1 MGFLPVAE
9 QDRRGEHVT
18 FIGEQYESGVSFFV
32 EYVLPGEGPALHRHP
47 YSETFV
53 VLSGEVTFTLG
64 REQVRGGSGDIAIAP
79 AMTPHKFSNSGDQ
92 PLRMVNIHAA
102 SQMHTERLDE
112 ETWEVI
118 RTSDVRA

>member
-1 MGFLPVAE
+1 MGFIPVAE

-18 FIGEQYESGVSFFV
+18 FIGEAYESGVSFFV
-32 EYVLPGEGPALHRHP
+32 EYALPGEGPALHRHP

-64 REQVRGGSGDIAIAP
+64 RDQLRGGPGDIAVAP

-102 SQMHTERLDE
+102 PQMQTEWLDE